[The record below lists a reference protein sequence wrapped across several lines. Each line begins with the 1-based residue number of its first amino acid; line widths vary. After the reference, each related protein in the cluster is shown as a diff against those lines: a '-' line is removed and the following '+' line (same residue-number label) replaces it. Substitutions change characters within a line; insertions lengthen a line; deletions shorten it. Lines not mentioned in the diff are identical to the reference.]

1 MRNKSSSAP
10 RFQTISP
17 IPTTQQAVTQ
27 FLPWHTARWI
37 RPVFREALAQEIQQG
52 GIFFLLQHDLAQEF
66 FSKKLLLLSRQSEN
80 FGNAFDDHDACTA
93 EGLQGSIPNM
103 DGWGRGGRE

>member
-1 MRNKSSSAP
+1 L
-10 RFQTISP
+10 
-17 IPTTQQAVTQ
+17 V
-27 FLPWHTARWI
+27 
-37 RPVFREALAQEIQQG
+37 
-52 GIFFLLQHDLAQEF
+52 QEF

-80 FGNAFDDHDACTA
+80 FGNAFDDHDASTA